1 MSEFW
6 ALMKEST
13 IMQGV
18 LTLSLWGTVIY
29 LVVVGQPVP
38 DLIAM
43 GATSIL
49 GFWFGTK
56 VQAGIEASKRANG
69 G

>member
-1 MSEFW
+1 MQTFW
-6 ALMKEST
+6 DLFKQSV
-13 IMQGV
+13 ILQGI
-18 LTLSLWGTVIY
+18 LTLALWGTVIY
-29 LVVVGQPVP
+29 LVIVQQPVP

-56 VQAGIEASKRANG
+56 VQAAVQAQTTPPSG
-69 G
+69 